1 MKLLIAHHMYKFL
14 SKKEAAKQLSVS
26 VRQLD
31 RYIKD
36 GRVKAFKPYNGMRVL
51 IHSDSLTEENLKS
64 PVPVFRTF

>member
-1 MKLLIAHHMYKFL
+1 MYKFL

-36 GRVKAFKPYNGMRVL
+36 GRVKAFKPFNGMRVL

-64 PVPVFRTF
+64 PVPVFNNFQENEDPNL

>member
-1 MKLLIAHHMYKFL
+1 MYKFL

-36 GRVKAFKPYNGMRVL
+36 GRIKAFKPYNGMRVL

-64 PVPVFRTF
+64 PVPVFNNFQENKEPNS

>member
-1 MKLLIAHHMYKFL
+1 MYKFL

-64 PVPVFRTF
+64 PVPVFNNFQENKQPNS